1 MRVVVTGGRGNLGR
15 EVMRALTERGHQ
27 PVNASRRSGVDVRSG
42 AGLDAVLKRADAVVH
57 TADTLRPWEFRAVTL
72 GGTQRL
78 ADTLAA
84 LDRRGPLVYISLVG
98 VDRSPYAYYRMK
110 HAAELAISERP
121 IAATVVRAT
130 QFHSLA
136 AAMVGMRPGPFIPA
150 VRGMRLQPVD
160 IRWIGERLAQIAT
173 DAPPQGFTRH
183 RDLSGPDR
191 FATQELALRVARHA
205 ARRHPRVVS
214 IPPVGGTLRAFAD
227 GIALPAPD
235 AEIGGESFAAWL
247 ERQPPRLPRR

>member
-78 ADTLAA
+78 ADALAA
-84 LDRRGPLVYISLVG
+84 LDRRVPLVYISIVG

-110 HAAELAISERP
+110 HAAELAIRERP

-136 AAMVGMRPGPFIPA
+136 AAMVGMRPGPRSRIFNNDGTPSS
-150 VRGMRLQPVD
+150 VTLPHTKPSPSLTRGYPTGCRGTL
-160 IRWIGERLAQIAT
+160 
-173 DAPPQGFTRH
+173 
-183 RDLSGPDR
+183 
-191 FATQELALRVARHA
+191 HA
-205 ARRHPRVVS
+205 ASTETVS
-214 IPPVGGTLRAFAD
+214 PSRSSD
-227 GIALPAPD
+227 
-235 AEIGGESFAAWL
+235 
-247 ERQPPRLPRR
+247 